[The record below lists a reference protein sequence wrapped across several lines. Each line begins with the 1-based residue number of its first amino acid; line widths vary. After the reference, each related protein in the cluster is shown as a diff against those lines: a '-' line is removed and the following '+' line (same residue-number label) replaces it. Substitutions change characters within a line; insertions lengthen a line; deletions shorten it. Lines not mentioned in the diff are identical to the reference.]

1 MQSPTGTKWKLAPV
15 IISGHLY
22 IFKALLFLERF
33 YFSSAFISRAL
44 LFLERFYFS
53 SAFISRALL
62 FLERLYMLP
71 SAFIF
76 RALLFFFRALLF
88 FERLHFVFQ
97 LWVSAYLFSLSM
109 SQCLFIFS
117 FQEHCSAPTSI
128 SGWEALKFLDHS
140 LIIFIIL
147 NMFQYQH

>member
-1 MQSPTGTKWKLAPV
+1 MQSSTGTKWKLAPV

-33 YFSSAFISRAL
+33 HFSSAFISRAL

-53 SAFISRALL
+53 SAFISQALL

-71 SAFIF
+71 SAFVF
-76 RALLFFFRALLF
+76 RALLSS
-88 FERLHFVFQ
+88 ERFCFPS
-97 LWVSAYLFSLSM
+97 VS
-109 SQCLFIFS
+109 QRLFIFFKCESALIYFS
-117 FQEHCSAPTSI
+117 FQEHCSAPTLI

-140 LIIFIIL
+140 LIIFIIIL
-147 NMFQYQH
+147 NMFQYQY